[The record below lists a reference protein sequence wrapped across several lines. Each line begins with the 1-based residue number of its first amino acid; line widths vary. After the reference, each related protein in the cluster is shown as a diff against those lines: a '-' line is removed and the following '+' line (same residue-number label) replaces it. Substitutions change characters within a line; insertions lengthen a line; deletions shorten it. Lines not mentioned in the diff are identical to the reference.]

1 MAGGITESGVHAAA
15 DELLAKCE
23 YPTVEQIRAHLA
35 GLADQHDP
43 LAGDL
48 VKPTIKSLLSEQ
60 LLAARRDAL
69 RIRSVVK
76 RCW

>member
-35 GLADQHDP
+35 GFADHMT
-43 LAGDL
+43 LWL
-48 VKPTIKSLLSEQ
+48 VT
-60 LLAARRDAL
+60 
-69 RIRSVVK
+69 
-76 RCW
+76 W